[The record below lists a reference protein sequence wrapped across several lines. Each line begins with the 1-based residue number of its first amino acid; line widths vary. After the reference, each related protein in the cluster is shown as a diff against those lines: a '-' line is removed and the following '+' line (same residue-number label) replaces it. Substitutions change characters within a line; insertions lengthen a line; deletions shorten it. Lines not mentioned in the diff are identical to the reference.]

1 MNPLGKGNQTMQGNN
16 PLNELMNF
24 INGGG
29 NPQQIIQMMQQNP
42 NFNAM
47 MQQIQSTGKSPKE
60 LVMQVAKERGID
72 QSQIEQFI
80 NKMGRK

>member
-1 MNPLGKGNQTMQGNN
+1 MNPLGNGNKTQNIDN
-16 PLNELMNF
+16 PLNGLMNF

-29 NPQQIIQMMQQNP
+29 SPQQIMHMMQQNP

-72 QSQIEQFI
+72 PSQIQQFV
-80 NKMGRK
+80 NKMGRR